1 VIDCTLAI
9 AIVHNNNCTSDFR
22 VIFVHQ
28 RARAQLERE
37 KGGIAFAI
45 REAGKERRKKYILS
59 GIGNRRIGESARSV
73 LSCRRERVAKIY
85 ARVIMRARDKPV
97 RVCERSC
104 INAHFGA
111 RRQQK

>member
-59 GIGNRRIGESARSV
+59 GIGESANRRIGAKRVVLSAR
-73 LSCRRERVAKIY
+73 
-85 ARVIMRARDKPV
+85 
-97 RVCERSC
+97 
-104 INAHFGA
+104 A
-111 RRQQK
+111 RRKDLCARNHACAR